1 MTSAFPVIGTVQ
13 CIAMHGVDA
22 RRFAQAQFSGD
33 VDALV
38 PGSWQWNA
46 WLTARGRVCA
56 LMHLADPGDG
66 RLLAVLRGGDAE
78 TLRTMLAGYLFRLRA
93 TLTVETFTARSGGPV
108 PSGTVEQETDSL
120 VLGYGTRSLRLD
132 RLSGSPADADARDRW
147 RLADIR
153 QGWPNLPPGGPALLP
168 PALGLERL
176 HAVAF
181 DKGCYPGQ
189 EIAARL
195 HYRDGHKWR
204 LCRLHG
210 PAPLSLGEARDV
222 AGATVAW
229 VLDAVGSAVGVE
241 ALATVQLGSLSKINI
256 LGSTYAVEP
265 EFDAQPDLNVALH

>member
-1 MTSAFPVIGTVQ
+1 MTPAFPVIGTVQ
-13 CIAMHGVDA
+13 CIAMQGVDA

-56 LMHLADPGDG
+56 LMHLTDPGDG

-108 PSGTVEQETDSL
+108 PSGTVEREADSL
-120 VLGYGTRSLRLD
+120 VLGYGPRSLRLD
-132 RLSGSPADADARDRW
+132 RLSGSPVDADARDRW

-153 QGWPNLPPGGPALLP
+153 QGWPNLPAGEPALLP

-181 DKGCYPGQ
+181 GKGCYPGQ

-195 HYRDGHKWR
+195 HYRGGHKWR
-204 LCRLHG
+204 LCRLRG
-210 PAPLSLGEARDV
+210 PALLPLGEARDV

-229 VLDAVGSAVGVE
+229 VLDVVGSGAGVE
-241 ALATVQLGSLSKINI
+241 ALATVQLGSSSKINI

-265 EFDAQPDLNVALH
+265 EFDAQPDLNVALP